1 MVLLYKKGEPCYAA
15 ATMVDYLLSTGLYTK
30 EKVVPTPAKTESS
43 TKKKSYNYQKKEET
57 GTE

>member
-15 ATMVDYLLSTGLYTK
+15 TTMVDYLLSTGEYTK
-30 EKVVPTPAKTESS
+30 EKPTPAKAESS
-43 TKKKSYNYQKKEET
+43 SKRKSYNYQKKEDT

>member
-30 EKVVPTPAKTESS
+30 EKVVPTPVKTESS
-43 TKKKSYNYQKKEET
+43 TKKKSYNYQKKES
-57 GTE
+57 